1 MGRRTLT
8 AAVALPVL
16 LFIVWQG
23 DLWFAALV
31 AVAAALGAWELCH
44 MAESWGQKPL
54 VAIAAALASVLAV
67 TYYFIPSPKYPENME
82 GVAIFPA
89 LLAVSAAVVML
100 LAHRLR
106 GPLSHILATVCIV
119 LVIGGTLFHAPLL
132 REFDTFSTNAGLL
145 WVIFLLGVTMATDTA
160 AYLVGKAIGSH
171 KLAPN
176 VSPNKTWEGAVGGFL
191 GAVAVGVCLNSVM
204 DLGAHT
210 SVAVL
215 GSAVLGITGQLGD
228 LFESKVKRIAGVKDS
243 GRLFPGHGGILDR
256 MDSLMWN
263 VVILYHM
270 VALTTGSIA

>member
-1 MGRRTLT
+1 MGRRILT

-16 LFIVWQG
+16 LFVVWQG
-23 DLWFAALV
+23 GWWFAVLIAI
-31 AVAAALGAWELCH
+31 AAAIGAWELSG
-44 MAESWGQKPL
+44 MAESWGQKPFMS
-54 VAIAAALASVLAV
+54 VAVVLAAAFAV
-67 TYYFIPSPKYPENME
+67 TYYFIPGPKYPENME

-89 LLAVSAAVVML
+89 LIAVSAAVAML

-106 GPLSHILATVCIV
+106 GPLSHILATVCII

-132 REFDTFSTNAGLL
+132 REFDTFSANAGLL
-145 WVIFLLGVTMATDTA
+145 WVIFLLGVTMATDTS

-263 VVILYHM
+263 VVVLYHM
-270 VALTTGSIA
+270 VALTTGSMA